1 MGGCQGTRNF
11 QLSIDVTECTVDGKL
26 SVYLERP
33 WNHLAKYKVLKIL
46 GESVMQ
52 VYCVTEPEPR
62 STYVM
67 KGIEKPSSNV
77 PTQTVF
83 LPQHVPFMVN
93 LLAFFQSEQKIF
105 LLLKH
110 AEGGRLYDYVR
121 SYTPTVASRGS
132 NYFSVLFPEDVD
144 SQTSNIT
151 NASQVVAES
160 FCSDNNGY
168 VEDTSSAKPNDELL
182 VPSKSEEF
190 RELVRS
196 SHALLQ
202 SVSKT
207 LNQIKQLEDIGKE
220 SDKVASTCF
229 HNLECQSSPLMN
241 KSIIKHSKIPEA
253 SLKQWTR
260 ELAVAIHSLHG
271 KGVILR

>member
-1 MGGCQGTRNF
+1 MGGWHGRMNF
-11 QLSIDVTECTVDGKL
+11 QLSIDVTECTADGKL
-26 SVYLERP
+26 SAYLERP

-46 GESVMQ
+46 RESVMQ

-62 STYVM
+62 TTYVM

-83 LPQHVPFMVN
+83 LPQHVPFMVD

-110 AEGGRLYDYVR
+110 AEGGLLYDYVR
-121 SYTPTVASRGS
+121 SYSPTVASKGS
-132 NYFSVLFPEDVD
+132 NYFSVLFPDDVD
-144 SQTSNIT
+144 TQTSNIT
-151 NASQVVAES
+151 NTSPVVAES
-160 FCSDNNGY
+160 FCSDSSSY
-168 VEDTSSAKPNDELL
+168 VEDTRLCSSTKANDELL

-190 RELVRS
+190 SELVRS
-196 SHALLQ
+196 SHELLQ

-207 LNQIKQLEDIGKE
+207 LHQIKQMEDTTKG
-220 SDKVASTCF
+220 DACF
-229 HNLECQSSPLMN
+229 NNLECQSFSPMN
-241 KSIIKHSKIPEA
+241 KGIIKYSKIPEA